1 MVGVASIV
9 RNDKWM
15 VGTTLCLVGGAVDIV
30 KVNHDQDHRQN
41 IGYRDDDD
49 CHIMCKE
56 DQSRNVFAI
65 QTQNNKIC
73 QPTNTKPV
81 LLKHSYVD

>member
-41 IGYRDDDD
+41 IGYVQR
-49 CHIMCKE
+49 
-56 DQSRNVFAI
+56 RG
-65 QTQNNKIC
+65 
-73 QPTNTKPV
+73 
-81 LLKHSYVD
+81 